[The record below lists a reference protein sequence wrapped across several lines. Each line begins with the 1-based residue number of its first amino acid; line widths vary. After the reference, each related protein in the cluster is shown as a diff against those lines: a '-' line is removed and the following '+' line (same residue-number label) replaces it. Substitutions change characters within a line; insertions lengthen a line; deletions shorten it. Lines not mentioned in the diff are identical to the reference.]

1 MCGTNFCTAARKIL
15 NSLSLRSRD
24 RGHWPQNLRSKELRG
39 KILTNKYLQFAHAM
53 CVFGSGLTTSGR
65 TVAESWRTFHYALSV
80 LRVKV
85 TCHKKAEILCGRLWK
100 NLVWDGTGNLNPF
113 AESGHP
119 ASNPPGCLGL
129 ANSPARTR
137 YLLVEEVKLRE
148 RPGSCRRVAH
158 GQSELHAEEPVSAD
172 MIPRYAEQ

>member
-85 TCHKKAEILCGRLWK
+85 TCHKKAGILCGRLWR
-100 NLVWDGTGNLNPF
+100 NLDVERDRKSQPLSQKAGTR
-113 AESGHP
+113 HQIRP
-119 ASNPPGCLGL
+119 A
-129 ANSPARTR
+129 AW
-137 YLLVEEVKLRE
+137 V
-148 RPGSCRRVAH
+148 
-158 GQSELHAEEPVSAD
+158 
-172 MIPRYAEQ
+172 